1 MGMRV
6 PPILCNRYDLK
17 IGAGRIYFKM
27 VPLISIIMSMAVY
40 LIFIFFILGMRHRD
54 RTDLLNGLQTMSV
67 KKLSDLYI
75 KLKEEN
81 SLEELFETCSSL
93 REDECNIISK
103 IKEEKAGKLLL
114 IFF

>member
-27 VPLISIIMSMAVY
+27 VPLISIIMSMAIY
-40 LIFIFFILGMRHRD
+40 SIFLFFILGMRHRD
-54 RTDLLNGLQTMSV
+54 RTELLDRLQTMSV

-81 SLEELFETCSSL
+81 ALEDLFETCSSL

-103 IKEEKAGKLLL
+103 IKEEKAGK
-114 IFF
+114 